1 MVGDYSGATPR
12 RSGAEPRPADIS
24 DLYRRTVFTI
34 GIVAASL
41 AAVAYGLST
50 VLRALGARNAAR
62 SADAASITSEGGPS
76 LRSTLDTF
84 RDPAF
89 LVGTLMVILGF
100 AGGAVAARL
109 LPLFLAQTIV
119 AGNLIIT
126 ALLGSVLL
134 GTKLRGRDLLA
145 MGVVV
150 ASLCML
156 GASASHEAATAHD
169 MAFHWALFI
178 VSTTVALVGLVVV
191 HLLGRAGAILAGA
204 LAGAMYGALA
214 VAVRVLDGVHP
225 FDVASLLTDPAA
237 WTIAIAGAVA
247 FYVQTVALQL
257 GPVNAVT
264 AVLVVG
270 EVGIPSVIG
279 VLFLGDRAVDG
290 LGWLAYVGFAGAIAG
305 AFAVAWLTSTPDET
319 EPSRG
324 AAPDPT

>member
-1 MVGDYSGATPR
+1 M
-12 RSGAEPRPADIS
+12 
-24 DLYRRTVFTI
+24 FTI
-34 GIVAASL
+34 GVVAASL

-50 VLRALGARNAAR
+50 VLRALGARNAAGTTET
-62 SADAASITSEGGPS
+62 ASVTTERGPS

-89 LVGTLMVILGF
+89 LIGTLMVILGF

-134 GTKLRGRDLLA
+134 GTTLRGRDLAA

-178 VSTTVALVGLVVV
+178 VSTTVAVVGVVVV
-191 HLLGRAGAILAGA
+191 HLLGRRGAILAGA

-225 FDVASLLTDPAA
+225 FDAAALVTDPAA

-305 AFAVAWLTSTPDET
+305 AFVVAWLTSKPE
-319 EPSRG
+319 SG
-324 AAPDPT
+324 AAARGLTAGSPP

>member
-1 MVGDYSGATPR
+1 M
-12 RSGAEPRPADIS
+12 
-24 DLYRRTVFTI
+24 FTI

-50 VLRALGARNAAR
+50 VLRALGARNAAGP
-62 SADAASITSEGGPS
+62 DAAGVTGKGGPS
-76 LRSTLDTF
+76 LRSTFDTF

-89 LVGTLMVILGF
+89 LVGTLMVVLGF

-119 AGNLIIT
+119 AGNLIVT

-134 GTKLRGRDLLA
+134 GTKLRGRDLAA
-145 MGVVV
+145 MGIVV

-178 VSTTVALVGLVVV
+178 VSTVVAVVGLIVV
-191 HLLGRAGAILAGA
+191 HLLGRRGAILAGA

-225 FDVASLLTDPAA
+225 FDPAALLTDPAA
-237 WTIAIAGAVA
+237 WTIALAGALA

-290 LGWLAYVGFAGAIAG
+290 LGWLAYVGFVGAIAG
-305 AFAVAWLTSTPDET
+305 AFAVAWLTSQPDGNDA
-319 EPSRG
+319 PRG
-324 AAPDPT
+324 VAAGSTS

>member
-1 MVGDYSGATPR
+1 MRRRHRPRFGTPATDNGDRYF
-12 RSGAEPRPADIS
+12 
-24 DLYRRTVFTI
+24 RTVFTI
-34 GIVAASL
+34 GVVAASL

-50 VLRALGARNAAR
+50 VLRALGARNAAGTTET
-62 SADAASITSEGGPS
+62 ASVTTERGPS

-89 LVGTLMVILGF
+89 LIGTLMVILGF

-134 GTKLRGRDLLA
+134 GTTLRGRDLAA

-178 VSTTVALVGLVVV
+178 VSTTVAVVGVVVV
-191 HLLGRAGAILAGA
+191 HLLGRRGAILAGA

-225 FDVASLLTDPAA
+225 FDAAALVTDPAA

-305 AFAVAWLTSTPDET
+305 AFVVAWLTS
-319 EPSRG
+319 EPESG
-324 AAPDPT
+324 AAARGLTAGSPP